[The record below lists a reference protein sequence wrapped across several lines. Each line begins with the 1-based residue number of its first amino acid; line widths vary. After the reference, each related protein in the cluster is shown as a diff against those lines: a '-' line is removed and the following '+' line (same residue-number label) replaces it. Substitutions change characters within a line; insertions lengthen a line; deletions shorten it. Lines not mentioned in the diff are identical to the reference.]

1 MRHLDRCIMDLNK
14 RIDKAGYSADR
25 AALLKAVDNLK
36 EMQVLKNAHELE
48 MTRIKANRKN
58 MVDVMDR
65 LLNWLIHGKQNE

>member
-1 MRHLDRCIMDLNK
+1 MDLNK